1 MLSGGN
7 SEAVMHNHVKMLTFL
22 SIFFYFSPAFCQSDI
37 PAALKQLLKDRIDA
51 ISSKDTSTLNKICT
65 KNYQIINSAGV
76 KMTLPELKTSVIKTE
91 TPVKLSTILSYQ
103 PFIAEDETMAFAT
116 FELEEEIVKDRQNI
130 IKNDL
135 IITEIYKKE
144 KNKWKTQLTH
154 TSQKICMI
162 PASGADSQP
171 KSLNNAV
178 EEPKTVYG
186 IAAQPK
192 PASHDTTTMNIPNSK
207 GGFTPVRLAKHNNG
221 YIGPQGEFYNGF
233 PTVNQL
239 EVLYG
244 D

>member
-1 MLSGGN
+1 MR
-7 SEAVMHNHVKMLTFL
+7 NHTEMLTFL
-22 SIFFYFSPAFCQSDI
+22 SIFFCFSPAFCQSDI
-37 PAALKQLLKDRIDA
+37 PAALKQLLKERIDA
-51 ISSKDTSTLNKICT
+51 ISNKDTSTLNRICT

-103 PFIAEDETMAFAT
+103 PFIAEDETMSFAT

-154 TSQKICMI
+154 TSQKICLI
-162 PASGADSQP
+162 PTSETDNQP
-171 KSLNNAV
+171 KSLNNAG
-178 EEPKTVYG
+178 EELKTVYG
-186 IAAQPK
+186 IAARSK
-192 PASHDTTTMNIPNSK
+192 PASHDTTIMNVPNSK

-221 YIGPQGEFYNGF
+221 YIGPQGEFYNGY
-233 PTVNQL
+233 PTVDQL